1 MGTVSFLKMHGLGND
16 FVVIDARRDAP
27 VLAPA
32 AIRAIA
38 QRHTGIGFDQMLTI
52 EPSLKA
58 DAFMRIHNANG
69 GEVGACGNGA
79 RCVAWLLMRESGKPR
94 VTIETAAGLI
104 NAERA
109 ADGATTVDMGLARL
123 DWRDVPLSQAIDT
136 LHLDLAVPEANPV
149 LRDPVAVGMGNPHA
163 VFFVPDAE
171 AIDLAAVG
179 RLAEHHALYPERTN
193 VSVAQVLGRDSIRLR
208 VWERGVGITLAC
220 GTAACATLVAAVRRG
235 LTDRAAAIR
244 LDGGPL
250 FVRWR
255 EDGHVLMTGP
265 VATSFAGTLDPSALQ
280 AA

>member
-265 VATSFAGTLDPSALQ
+265 VSTSFAGTLDPSALQ